1 MFSSLGNLTSSYRHS
16 STNLWVVLFHVEGNI
31 LFRVL
36 PFCIINCLL
45 LALVDHFRKRDNL
58 GFSPTG
64 HGLLTL
70 LVSFLVINKVNLAY
84 ERFREA
90 RHHVGN
96 AFLQLRELNQL
107 AICFS
112 GVHLTDSD
120 QEYHDTVQRW
130 RSQHAAN
137 SILLLDCMKRV
148 IQNEQLAKY
157 LARNKQKYL
166 NDNSDICTTDPLTV
180 AHSMR
185 LHLYHNNSNNTSAGG
200 GGVRLE
206 LLERVSLVNK
216 LDSLLESYRKLL
228 ELASTPLPFALVQMG
243 RAFLFLWTFSMPL
256 VLLQGPFTDL
266 WTAMVF
272 LFFLTYGFI
281 GLELV
286 SMKLTSP
293 FGDGP
298 HDIQVTNLR
307 DVSIFVSVSVFVIIC
322 GSVETLR

>member
-36 PFCIINCLL
+36 PFCMINCLL
-45 LALVDHFRKRDNL
+45 LALVDHLRKKENV

-90 RHHVGN
+90 RTHAGD
-96 AFLQLRELNQL
+96 AFLLLRELNQL

-112 GVHLTDSD
+112 GAHKDSSSENKD
-120 QEYHDTVQRW
+120 YNDKVQLW
-130 RSQHAAN
+130 RSEHVVN
-137 SILLLDCMKRV
+137 SIRLLDCTKFV
-148 IQNEQLAKY
+148 IQNEGIAKY
-157 LARNKQKYL
+157 FARNKQKHVK
-166 NDNSDICTTDPLTV
+166 DHSEMTDPLTV
-180 AHSMR
+180 VQCMR
-185 LHLYHNNSNNTSAGG
+185 MHLYNGDVH
-200 GGVRLE
+200 LE

-216 LDSLLESYRKLL
+216 LDSFVESYRQLL

-272 LFFLTYGFI
+272 LFFLTYGFV

-293 FGDGP
+293 FGDGI
-298 HDIQVTNLR
+298 HDIQLTNLR
-307 DVSIFVSVSVFVIIC
+307 DVSSWCAAIVAILQFKSCQSRAC
-322 GSVETLR
+322 YTLPLK